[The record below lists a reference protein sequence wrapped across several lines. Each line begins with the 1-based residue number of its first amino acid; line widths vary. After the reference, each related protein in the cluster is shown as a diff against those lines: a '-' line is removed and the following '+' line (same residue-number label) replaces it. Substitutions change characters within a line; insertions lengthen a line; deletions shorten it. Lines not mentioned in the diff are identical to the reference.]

1 MEADLRDDGRHE
13 EEGVRLG
20 EEGEADGARVEDE
33 DRARVGDLQG

>member
-1 MEADLRDDGRHE
+1 MDAGLRDNGGHE
-13 EEGVRLG
+13 EEVVRLG